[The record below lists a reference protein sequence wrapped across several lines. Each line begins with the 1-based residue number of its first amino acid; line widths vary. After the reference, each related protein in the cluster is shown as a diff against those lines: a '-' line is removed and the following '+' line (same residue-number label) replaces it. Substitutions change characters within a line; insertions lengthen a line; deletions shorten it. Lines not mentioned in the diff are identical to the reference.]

1 MTLSEACI
9 HVLNTPDALEKVRL
23 TYQYAKDWQQGRIT
37 TIGAAPVADFPAR
50 PDKPE
55 LLAPKDMPRR
65 RLGSEA
71 GRIALIHAIAHIELN
86 AIDLA
91 WDIMVRFAH
100 EDLPKEFYDDW
111 VKVAFDEAVH
121 FELLNDR
128 LSDFDATYGD
138 HPAHNGLWDA
148 AYQTRDDLMARCALV
163 PMVLEPRGLDT
174 APPTIEKLK
183 RQGDDKTAAIM
194 ERIGFEEIA
203 HVRAGTSWFNFM
215 AERRGLDPIT
225 TYHKLIKERFK
236 GGLKAPFNDKAREQ
250 AGLMRAYYEP
260 LSTTGTS
267 A

>member
-1 MTLSEACI
+1 MTLCDAALD
-9 HVLNTPDALEKVRL
+9 VLTTADPLKKVSL
-23 TYQYAKDWQQGRIT
+23 TYSYVKDWEESRIT
-37 TIGAAPVADFPAR
+37 KIGSATPPDQPAR

-55 LLAPKDMPRR
+55 VCAPRDMPRR

-91 WDIMVRFAH
+91 WDIMVRFQY

-111 VKVAFDEAVH
+111 VRVAYDEAVH

-128 LSDFDATYGD
+128 LSDFGATYGD
-138 HPAHNGLWDA
+138 FPAHNGLWDA
-148 AYQTRDDLMARCALV
+148 AYQSKDDIMMRCALV

-174 APPTIEKLK
+174 TPPTVDRLRRME
-183 RQGDDKTAAIM
+183 DHKTADIM

-203 HVRAGTSWFNFM
+203 HVRAGTHWFNHM
-215 AERRGLDPIT
+215 AERRGLDPVE
-225 TYHKLIKERFK
+225 TYQKIIKENFK
-236 GGLKAPFNDKAREQ
+236 GGLKAPFNTEARNQ
-250 AGLMRAYYEP
+250 AGLTPDYYEP
-260 LSTTGTS
+260 LSNLEAS